1 MGPPDGSGW
10 YGLAVRPGL
19 AMMGAAVFKQNR
31 RETRVVNKKNQT
43 DRQTKMFWSLVEQIG
58 RYA

>member
-19 AMMGAAVFKQNR
+19 AMMGATDLKKNR
-31 RETRVVNKKNQT
+31 RETRVVNKNQT
-43 DRQTKMFWSLVEQIG
+43 VRQTKMFWSLVEQIG